1 MDFQS
6 ETESLRLQAGIARN
20 TRNILRMRVCSSAQ
34 RFARAQSPAV
44 QLAARAA
51 LETDLETLISQERKM
66 FAFHL
71 NRAAEN
77 TEDARR

>member
-1 MDFQS
+1 MHSQP
-6 ETESLRLQAGIARN
+6 ETESLRLQADIERK

-51 LETDLETLISQERKM
+51 LDTDLESLIFQERKM
-66 FAFHL
+66 FAFYL
-71 NRAAEN
+71 NRAAAT
-77 TEDARR
+77 TEARR